1 MNDMKKWR
9 KISDYLFFQEGPGVR
24 NHQYTSIG
32 IKLLNVA
39 NLVNGRVDLTT
50 SERYISNEEAYGKY
64 KHFLADEGDL
74 IIASSG
80 IKVDYFDK
88 KMGFIRK
95 EHLPICM
102 NTSTIRLKSLDK
114 SKLDINYFMY
124 YLKSQSF
131 KDQLSKQITGSAQL
145 NFGPSHLKKM
155 EFPIVDIEEQ
165 SSINS
170 VLGNIQNQIRLK
182 EEQLLDYDQLI
193 KSRFV
198 GMFGTLENTIYKV
211 ESLMNISD
219 LITDGTHQTPTYTDD
234 KNNGYK
240 FLSSKDV
247 TSGKIDW
254 TNIKYIPEELH
265 KELYKRITPMRN
277 DILLAKNGT
286 TGTAALV
293 DVDDVFDIYVSLA
306 LIKLKKDMVNPIYS
320 LHAINSI
327 DTKRQF
333 NASLKGV
340 GVPNLHLGEIRK
352 AKIIVPPIDLQNQF
366 VQLTKQVDKL
376 KFVVQKSLDE
386 TQKLFDSLM
395 QEYFG

>member
-1 MNDMKKWR
+1 MR
-9 KISDYLFFQEGPGVR
+9 E
-24 NHQYTSIG
+24 
-32 IKLLNVA
+32 KLINICTPRQWKTLS
-39 NLVNGRVDLTT
+39 T
-50 SERYISNEEAYGKY
+50 SELK
-64 KHFLADEGDL
+64 DEGYTVYGANGVIGYYNEYNHEAETVMVTCRGATCGTVNISKPYSYINGNAMCMDDL
-74 IIASSG
+74 
-80 IKVDYFDK
+80 
-88 KMGFIRK
+88 R
-95 EHLPICM
+95 H
-102 NTSTIRLKSLDK
+102 
-114 SKLDINYFMY
+114 DINVKYLY
-124 YLKSQSF
+124 YALKNYDF
-131 KDQLSKQITGSAQL
+131 KEVISGSAQPQITRQGL
-145 NFGPSHLKKM
+145 NNVFVEVVDKPRQL
-155 EFPIVDIEEQ
+155 EIVKVLSNVEETITRKQ
-165 SSINS
+165 
-170 VLGNIQNQIRLK
+170 Q
-182 EEQLLDYDQLI
+182 QLAEYDQLI

-247 TSGKIDW
+247 TSGKIEW

-366 VQLTKQVDKL
+366 VQFTKQVDKL
-376 KFVVQKSLDE
+376 KFVVQQSLDE

-395 QEYFG
+395 QKHFG